1 MNNPPRFRSPN
12 TKWEFNVDKA
22 NALLDGAGWKKG
34 ADGIREKGGKK
45 MKFVY
50 QTSINGTRQKEQAIV
65 KQAAQ
70 KAGIDLELKSVT
82 ASVFFSSDVANPDT
96 FGKFWCDM
104 QMYTT
109 TMTAPDAE
117 RFMDQ
122 YLTVEISQKANKWQ
136 GRNICRWSNP
146 EYDKVSASASAELDP
161 VKRAGLYIRMNDMV
175 VNDNYIIPLM
185 SRPRVRG
192 GNLKLVTTLSGW
204 DLDFSALQNW
214 YREGNVG

>member
-1 MNNPPRFRSPN
+1 
-12 TKWEFNVDKA
+12 
-22 NALLDGAGWKKG
+22 
-34 ADGIREKGGKK
+34 
-45 MKFVY
+45 MKLVY

-96 FGKFWCDM
+96 YGKFWADM

-122 YLTVEISQKANKWQ
+122 YKSEEISQKANKWS
-136 GRNICRWSNP
+136 GRNICRYVNA
-146 EYDKVSASASAELDP
+146 EYDKLSVAGSSELDP
-161 VKRAGLYIRMNDMV
+161 VKRAAMYIRMNDMV
-175 VNDNYIIPLM
+175 VNDNIVVPLI
-185 SRPRVRG
+185 SRPRVRVASV
-192 GNLKLVTTLSGW
+192 NLVTTLSGW

-214 YREGNVG
+214 YREA

>member
-1 MNNPPRFRSPN
+1 
-12 TKWEFNVDKA
+12 
-22 NALLDGAGWKKG
+22 
-34 ADGIREKGGKK
+34 

-50 QTSINGTRQKEQAIV
+50 QTSINPTRQKEQAIV

-70 KAGIDLELKSVT
+70 KAGIDLELKSVS

-96 FGKFWCDM
+96 YGKFWADM

-109 TMTAPDAE
+109 NMTAPDAE

-122 YLTVEISQKANKWQ
+122 FISSEVSQKANKWNF
-136 GRNICRWSNP
+136 RNISRYVNP
-146 EYDKVSASASAELDP
+146 EYDKLAESAKSELDP
-161 VKRAGLYIRMNDMV
+161 VKRAATYIKMNDMV
-175 VNDNYIIPLM
+175 VNDFVIIPLI

-214 YREGNVG
+214 YRESSPG